1 MDDDKIKDLFND
13 FHPELSSSFLFMDRL
28 KKNIEVA
35 EIVRQQSVALKR
47 RNRIAVSIAALC
59 GFVMGVILTLLFPLV
74 GDWVS
79 TINVSLPH
87 LHISTLIVDYS
98 FMAWFVMAGVCVITA
113 LNAYEI
119 AMARLT
125 LLDSRATIK

>member
-28 KKNIEVA
+28 KKNMEVV
-35 EIVRQQSVALKR
+35 EIVRQQRVALKR
-47 RNRIAVSIAALC
+47 LNRIAVSIAAFC
-59 GFVMGVILTLLFPLV
+59 GFVMGVILTLLFSLV

-87 LHISTLIVDYS
+87 LHISTLIIDYS

-119 AMARLT
+119 AMVRLT